1 VSLESKKILIT
12 GASSGIGQAIATH
25 LHQKGFHVIGT
36 SRTPEKYNLPYP
48 LLPLDLNSDDSIR
61 SCVDRYFENYET
73 IDVLINNA
81 GVGITGP
88 LEELSKSEVLKNFQ
102 INFFGPMQLMQFFL
116 PKMRAN
122 QSGLIINITSI
133 AGYVGLPFR
142 SIYSSSK
149 AALEILTEGL
159 RMELKPYK
167 IDVVNLAPGD
177 FATNI
182 ADNRYHEPLHE
193 DSAYYSAYK
202 NCLETM
208 NTHVADGNNPQ
219 DIGLA
224 VEKILRTK
232 KPKIHYKVGSF
243 MQTFAIV
250 LKRVLPDLWFEKL
263 LINNQKT

>member
-1 VSLESKKILIT
+1 VSLASKKILVT

-25 LHQKGFHVIGT
+25 LYQKGFQVIGT

-48 LLPLDLNSDDSIR
+48 LLPLDLNSDDSIQN
-61 SCVDRYFENYET
+61 CIAKYFEKYES

-102 INFFGPMQLMQFFL
+102 INFFGPMQLMQHVL

-142 SIYSSSK
+142 SVYSSSK
-149 AALEILTEGL
+149 AALEILTESL

-182 ADNRYHEPLHE
+182 ADNRYHAPLNEH
-193 DSAYYSAYK
+193 SPYYNAYK
-202 NCLETM
+202 NCLETINM
-208 NTHVADGNNPQ
+208 HVSDGKNPK

-224 VEKILRTK
+224 VEKILHAK
-232 KPKIHYKVGSF
+232 KPKIHYKIGSF
-243 MQTFAIV
+243 MQTFAVI
-250 LKRVLPDLWFEKL
+250 LKRILPDLWFEKL
-263 LINNQKT
+263 LMNNQKT